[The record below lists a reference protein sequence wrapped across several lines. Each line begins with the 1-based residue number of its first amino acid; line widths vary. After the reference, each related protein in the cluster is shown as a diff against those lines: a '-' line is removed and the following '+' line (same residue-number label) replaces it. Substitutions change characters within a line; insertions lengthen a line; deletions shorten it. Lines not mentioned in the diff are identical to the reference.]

1 MKIISLFG
9 LLAMGLL
16 IKILF
21 LSEYSDTAWNSNC
34 ESTRNQWW
42 VIFFGFLSVTIVSMV
57 LPLFKA
63 DKQGRK
69 DNNNHYIN
77 RLY

>member
-1 MKIISLFG
+1 
-9 LLAMGLL
+9 MGLL

-34 ESTRNQWW
+34 SSTRNQWW
-42 VIFFGFLSVTIVSMV
+42 VIFSGFLSVTIVSMV

-69 DNNNHYIN
+69 DNNNYYIN
-77 RLY
+77 RLYLILTISY

>member
-21 LSEYSDTAWNSNC
+21 LSEYSDTAWNSDC

-42 VIFFGFLSVTIVSMV
+42 VIFSGFLSVTIVSMV

-69 DNNNHYIN
+69 DNNNYYIN
-77 RLY
+77 RFY